1 MKNRK
6 ALGNMAMIDLLH
18 KANAGDTPFCNPY
31 MRCVVRNLSGDRS
44 RDCTQFN
51 SCYDC
56 IAAFLK
62 EDNNNGNVRQ

>member
-1 MKNRK
+1 MRNNIK
-6 ALGNMAMIDLLH
+6 LGNMAMIDLLH
-18 KANAGDTPFCNPY
+18 KANAGEVPFCNPY
-31 MRCVVRNLSGDRS
+31 MRCVVRNISGDRN

-62 EDNNNGNVRQ
+62 EENNNGNVRQ